1 MSQSKVVKS
10 EQHPV
15 VSTLQHAL
23 DLLCHALNQSV
34 SIGFA
39 ETEIIHLFCYNA
51 QVVDVV
57 SEKVDHHF
65 LKMRVETVL
74 ELRLS
79 NFIAYSINV
88 IMLHSNVAY
97 YTLVMLCMLNYNFQV
112 LAHKMHFS
120 VLPSS

>member
-23 DLLCHALNQSV
+23 DLLSHALNQSV

-51 QVVDVV
+51 QQEIV
-57 SEKVDHHF
+57 SEKS
-65 LKMRVETVL
+65 RPP
-74 ELRLS
+74 LS
-79 NFIAYSINV
+79 ENES
-88 IMLHSNVAY
+88 
-97 YTLVMLCMLNYNFQV
+97 
-112 LAHKMHFS
+112 
-120 VLPSS
+120 

>member
-51 QVVDVV
+51 QQVVV
-57 SEKVDHHF
+57 SEK
-65 LKMRVETVL
+65 K
-74 ELRLS
+74 
-79 NFIAYSINV
+79 
-88 IMLHSNVAY
+88 
-97 YTLVMLCMLNYNFQV
+97 
-112 LAHKMHFS
+112 
-120 VLPSS
+120 